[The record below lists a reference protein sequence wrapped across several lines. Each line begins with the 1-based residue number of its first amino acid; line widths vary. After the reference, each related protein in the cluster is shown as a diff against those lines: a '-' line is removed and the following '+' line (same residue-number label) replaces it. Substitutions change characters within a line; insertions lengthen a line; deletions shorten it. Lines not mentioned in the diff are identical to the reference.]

1 MGVFQRHLWAGKA
14 KELIGVRLRLNLR
27 CVHNLTARPP
37 LTAYGNVRVGPTAMS
52 FVRSAYFLRRH
63 FCGYRDPASTKN
75 SLKAEQAGAFFSS
88 DQRRKKAHRTGRSK
102 RVFKWYERAFKLQEC
117 QPSNGWVGP
126 CITQPLGANTDNVN
140 LDTQLVRPW
149 SSVMSI
155 CQTWVLRPMCTG
167 RAIPFTQP
175 LGTPRI
181 WLALM
186 SSPTMR

>member
-14 KELIGVRLRLNLR
+14 EKLIGVRLRLNLR
-27 CVHNLTARPP
+27 CVHDLTARSP
-37 LTAYGNVRVGPTAMS
+37 LTAMSLVRT
-52 FVRSAYFLRRH
+52 AYFLRRH

-155 CQTWVLRPMCTG
+155 CQTCVPRPMCTG

>member
-14 KELIGVRLRLNLR
+14 EKLIGVRLRLNLR
-27 CVHNLTARPP
+27 CVHDLTARSP
-37 LTAYGNVRVGPTAMS
+37 LTAMSLVRT
-52 FVRSAYFLRRH
+52 AYFLQRH

-126 CITQPLGANTDNVN
+126 SASSNCRNANHLTDGSAHASLNPSAPTPTKSTLKHNWCALGHPSCQFA
-140 LDTQLVRPW
+140 RPGCCARCALAARCH
-149 SSVMSI
+149 SPSP
-155 CQTWVLRPMCTG
+155 RPHRVYG
-167 RAIPFTQP
+167 WR
-175 LGTPRI
+175 
-181 WLALM
+181 
-186 SSPTMR
+186 